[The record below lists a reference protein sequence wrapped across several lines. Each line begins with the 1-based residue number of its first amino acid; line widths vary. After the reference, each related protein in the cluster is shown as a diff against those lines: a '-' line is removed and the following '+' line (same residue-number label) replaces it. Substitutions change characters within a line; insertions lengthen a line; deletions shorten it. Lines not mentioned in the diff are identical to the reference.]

1 MNWLILIFAGLLE
14 VVWAVGL
21 KYTHGF
27 TKPLPSVVTVVAMA
41 ASFYCLSLAMRALP
55 LSIAYTVWVGIGMVG
70 AVLFG
75 IIFLKEP
82 VNLFKV
88 VSLLLIISGI
98 PGLKLSSGAYSVYAA
113 SIWPGMINIVG
124 YCDT

>member
-41 ASFYCLSLAMRALP
+41 ASFYCLSLAMRSLP

-75 IIFLKEP
+75 IIFLKGP

-98 PGLKLSSGAYSVYAA
+98 LGLKLSSGA
-113 SIWPGMINIVG
+113 
-124 YCDT
+124 

>member
-21 KYTHGF
+21 KHTNGF
-27 TKPLPSVVTVVAMA
+27 TKPIPSIATVTAMA
-41 ASFYCLSLAMRALP
+41 ASFYCLSIAMRSLP

-75 IIFLKEP
+75 VVFLKEP
-82 VNLFKV
+82 LNTFKLI
-88 VSLLLIISGI
+88 SLLLIIVGI
-98 PGLKLSSGAYSVYAA
+98 TGLKISSSA
-113 SIWPGMINIVG
+113 
-124 YCDT
+124 

>member
-1 MNWLILIFAGLLE
+1 MNWLILIFAGFLE

-41 ASFYCLSLAMRALP
+41 ASFYCLSLAMRSLP

-98 PGLKLSSGAYSVYAA
+98 LGLKLSSGA
-113 SIWPGMINIVG
+113 
-124 YCDT
+124 

>member
-27 TKPLPSVVTVVAMA
+27 TKPLPSVVTVAAMA
-41 ASFYCLSLAMRALP
+41 ASFYCLSLAMHSLP
-55 LSIAYTVWVGIGMVG
+55 LSIAYTVWVGIGM
-70 AVLFG
+70 
-75 IIFLKEP
+75 IFLKEP

-98 PGLKLSSGAYSVYAA
+98 LGLKLSSGA
-113 SIWPGMINIVG
+113 
-124 YCDT
+124 

>member
-88 VSLLLIISGI
+88 VSLLLIISDI
-98 PGLKLSSGAYSVYAA
+98 LGLKLSSGA
-113 SIWPGMINIVG
+113 
-124 YCDT
+124 